1 MGCGSKPNV
10 AANGQQSQNGVR
22 ACKGLGSLLHV
33 DIVPSLQIKTSFSW
47 CPDLKENGFR
57 KISPQ
62 TNPEWEWERFYW
74 CVLTPLLVVVDV
86 CCFFFQSPLGLLWVF
101 DGHWKSNLIIEITV
115 VLTHGLS
122 ITQWLFLMF
131 FGLFWMFFD
140 NPVYLWCFDA
150 WWWSVCVLFNIYIY
164 ILYIICAYIYN
175 HWLLLFCFF
184 IVIHPLL
191 MVPRQK
197 PLDITGLQSSPTGCV
212 SAWSW
217 RQWLPGDRHSCAS
230 AAWRCGNVKLGFNE
244 HADLTDL
251 TDLTIKKLINI
262 N

>member
-1 MGCGSKPNV
+1 MPRLEGKWFPEDSPSNQSGMGMGTV
-10 AANGQQSQNGVR
+10 
-22 ACKGLGSLLHV
+22 LLM
-33 DIVPSLQIKTSFSW
+33 
-47 CPDLKENGFR
+47 R
-57 KISPQ
+57 
-62 TNPEWEWERFYW
+62 TNPIIGGCW
-74 CVLTPLLVVVDV
+74 CVL
-86 CCFFFQSPLGLLWVF
+86 FFF
-101 DGHWKSNLIIEITV
+101 
-115 VLTHGLS
+115 S
-122 ITQWLFLMF
+122 ITTWTIVGFWWPLKIQLDYWDYSGTDPWTLHNPMVVLMF

-164 ILYIICAYIYN
+164 ILYNMCIYIYN